1 MKSFLEFDS
10 MTEAI
15 EFLTANGMF
24 FFFEIDSGALG
35 RWRLVGPQEEQSRS
49 EQSYTDGSHI

>member
-1 MKSFLEFDS
+1 

-35 RWRLVGPQEEQSRS
+35 RWRVVGPQEEQSRS